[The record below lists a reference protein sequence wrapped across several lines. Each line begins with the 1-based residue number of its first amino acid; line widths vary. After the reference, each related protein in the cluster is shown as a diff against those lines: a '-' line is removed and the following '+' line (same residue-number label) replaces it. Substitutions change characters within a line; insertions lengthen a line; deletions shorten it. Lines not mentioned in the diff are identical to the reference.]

1 MSKLTELA
9 EKEIM
14 RKNILEVLEE
24 CDDEGASEELITKCL
39 ARIGHSCTIDEVK
52 RECSYL
58 KGKELVEINHIE
70 NKTLGISR
78 NVIKITS
85 KGIDVLD
92 GTSTVEGMG
101 G

>member
-1 MSKLTELA
+1 MSKLVELA

-24 CDDEGASEELITKCL
+24 CEDEGASEELIAKCL
-39 ARIGHSCTIDEVK
+39 TRIGHNCSTDEVK

-58 KGKELVEINHIE
+58 KGKELVEINHVE

-85 KGIDVLD
+85 KGMDVLD

>member
-1 MSKLTELA
+1 MSKLVELA

-14 RKNILEVLEE
+14 RKDILEVLEE
-24 CDDEGASEELITKCL
+24 CEDAGASEELITKSL
-39 ARIGHSCTIDEVK
+39 ARIGHNSSVDEVK

-58 KGKELVEINHIE
+58 KGKGLIEITHIE
-70 NKTLGISR
+70 NKVLGISR

-85 KGIDVLD
+85 AGMDVLD
-92 GTSTVEGMG
+92 GASTVEGVG

>member
-1 MSKLTELA
+1 MSKLVELA

-14 RKNILEVLEE
+14 RKDILEVLEE
-24 CDDEGASEELITKCL
+24 CEDEGASEELIAKCL
-39 ARIGHSCTIDEVK
+39 ARSGHSCTTDEVK

-85 KGIDVLD
+85 KGMDVLD
-92 GTSTVEGMG
+92 GASTVEGVG

>member
-1 MSKLTELA
+1 MSKLVSLA

-24 CDDEGASEELITKCL
+24 CEDEGASEELITKCL
-39 ARIGHSCTIDEVK
+39 VRIGHSCTAEEVK
-52 RECSYL
+52 RECTYL
-58 KGKELVEINHIE
+58 KGKELIEINHIE
-70 NKTLGISR
+70 NATLGISR

-85 KGIDVLD
+85 KGFDVLD
-92 GTSTVEGMG
+92 GTSAVEGVG